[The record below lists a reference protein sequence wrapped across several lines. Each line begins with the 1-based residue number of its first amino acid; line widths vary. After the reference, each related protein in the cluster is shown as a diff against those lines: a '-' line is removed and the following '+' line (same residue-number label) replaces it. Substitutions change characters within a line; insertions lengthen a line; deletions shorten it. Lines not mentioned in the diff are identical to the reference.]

1 MESAKA
7 IVEPSQAFAL
17 LGSGSTTNLT
27 IFVDPFTSSYIRPV
41 DVVLLGALRLEAVSY
56 HNLLYLD
63 RRSDVNV
70 IGFFQCLH
78 EYGGAS
84 EMDQAFPAGP
94 VTSRF
99 NNLFRGAFPFF
110 SILTRSVAII

>member
-99 NNLFRGAFPFF
+99 LF
-110 SILTRSVAII
+110 SRSHSLAYSLARLQ